1 MTGKL
6 RILMPSIYFPPRVGG
21 IESHVYYLARELA
34 RRGHDVQVVTTRTE
48 KASRRLEVVD
58 GVTVHRIRSFGK
70 HPVGWVLSSLLAVP
84 KVLALAGRSDVIHCH
99 TFAFALSGGV
109 ANFLLKRPLIVTVHE
124 SHFLRFA
131 KRTYMRPFLRL
142 PLLRAKVLLST
153 SKEIDSVTRELLPGA
168 RTLAIVNGIDT
179 GKFKPVAPTL
189 NKSEGELLIVCPRR
203 LVEKNGVEF
212 LVRALPLLKGRVRAR
227 VYIAG
232 DGPLRSRIQE
242 LARDL
247 GVAEQVVFMGSVEN
261 AMMPSIFSSADL
273 VVIPSLIEATSIAA
287 LEAMACERVIAA
299 SRVGGLPEII
309 DDQVGV
315 LFESGS
321 PGAIADAIA
330 AVARRPDIAEMG
342 RAARKR
348 VEANWSIGK
357 MTDIHEQLYL
367 ELAGRDRARRGGS
380 DA

>member
-1 MTGKL
+1 MTRRL

-48 KASRRLEVVD
+48 KSSPKREVMD
-58 GVTVHRIRSFGK
+58 GVTVHRIFSFGK
-70 HPVGWVLSSLLAVP
+70 HPVGWVLSSLLAIPRV
-84 KVLALAGRSDVIHCH
+84 VALAGRSDVIHCH

-109 ANFLLKRPLIVTVHE
+109 ANTLLRRPLIVTVHE

-131 KRTYMRPFLRL
+131 KKRYMRPFLRL
-142 PLLRAKVLLST
+142 PLVRAGVLLST
-153 SKEIDSVTRELLPGA
+153 SKEIDGVTRDLLPGA
-168 RTLAIVNGIDT
+168 RTLPIVNGIDT
-179 GKFKPVAPTL
+179 DKFKLTAPSL
-189 NKSEGELLIVCPRR
+189 QKVEGELLIVCPRR

-212 LVRALPLLKGRVRAR
+212 LVRALPLLAGRITAR

-232 DGPLRSRIQE
+232 DGPLRAYMGD
-242 LARDL
+242 LARSL
-247 GVAEQVVFMGSVEN
+247 GVADRVVFMGSVEN
-261 AMMPSIFSSADL
+261 TRMPSVFSSADL

-309 DDQVGV
+309 DDRVGI

-330 AVARRPDIAEMG
+330 AAVKRPDLAEMG
-342 RAARKR
+342 KAARKR

-367 ELAGRDRARRGGS
+367 ELAAGAGGTG
-380 DA
+380 AGNA

>member
-1 MTGKL
+1 VKRKL

-34 RRGHDVQVVTTRTE
+34 RRGHQVEIVTTRTE
-48 KASRRLEVVD
+48 RQSARLETVD
-58 GVTVHRIRSFGK
+58 GIRVHRLHSFGK

-84 KVLALAGRSDVIHCH
+84 KVLALAGSSDVIHCH

-109 ANFLLKRPLIVTVHE
+109 ANLLKRTPLVVTVHE

-131 KRTYMRPFLRL
+131 KRGYMRPFLRL
-142 PLLRAKVLLST
+142 PLVRAQMLLST
-153 SKEIDSVTRELLPGA
+153 SKEIDGVTRELLPEA
-168 RTLAIVNGIDT
+168 KTLPIVNGIDT
-179 GKFKPVAPTL
+179 EMFKPGAPAL
-189 NKSEGELLIVCPRR
+189 ARPEGEFLIVCPRR

-212 LVRALPLLKGRVRAR
+212 LVRALPLLDGRLEAR

-232 DGPLRSRIQE
+232 DGPLRSHVGGI
-242 LARDL
+242 ARDL
-247 GVAEQVVFMGSVEN
+247 GVAGRVVFLGSVEN
-261 AMMPSIFSSADL
+261 TRMPSIFSSADL

-309 DDQVGV
+309 DEKVGV

-321 PGAIADAIA
+321 PEAIAEAIL
-330 AVARRPDIAEMG
+330 AVAGRPDKVEMG
-342 RAARKR
+342 REARRR
-348 VEANWSIGK
+348 VEANWSISK
-357 MTDIHEQLYL
+357 MTDIHEQIYFDVMGS
-367 ELAGRDRARRGGS
+367 ASDRGKA